1 MIFVDKH
8 IGCDPSWFLHMIW
21 STFKKNLILVIP
33 LCLPFLFFSFLNFES
48 DVYITALLSK
58 VATNWLVFSVA
69 FAS

>member
-1 MIFVDKH
+1 MVPTHDMEYFQKEF
-8 IGCDPSWFLHMIW
+8 DPCYPSL
-21 STFKKNLILVIP
+21 SP
-33 LCLPFLFFSFLNFES
+33 FSFLNFES

>member
-1 MIFVDKH
+1 MVPTHDLEYFQKEF
-8 IGCDPSWFLHMIW
+8 DPCYPSLSPF
-21 STFKKNLILVIP
+21 S
-33 LCLPFLFFSFLNFES
+33 FLFFSFLNFES